1 MTCMQSDL
9 DKERETNKKLLLQ
22 LEHYKHEGERLANLL
37 NMSRAENKNLQK
49 QLNHAVTEMEVY
61 DKFHKETKQYVAHMK
76 VIIQEN
82 LVGDHDDTKAQPRS
96 LKGGSS
102 QVN

>member
-9 DKERETNKKLLLQ
+9 DKERETNKKILLQ
-22 LEHYKHEGERLANLL
+22 LEHYKHERERLANLL

-76 VIIQEN
+76 VILQEN
-82 LVGDHDDTKAQPRS
+82 MVCDHDNTKSTTKKPQRG
-96 LKGGSS
+96 KQSS
-102 QVN
+102 